1 MTSFVPVLSLFCH
14 LHVSAFPCH
23 NFPMKMIN
31 RIVTS
36 VSRVATLFRA
46 IDIRD
51 ILVFGG
57 LGLLGYGLWLLRPW
71 LGFAVAGAVL
81 MGIGYLM
88 RDE

>member
-1 MTSFVPVLSLFCH
+1 MLRNNHTALRLRLEGVLCAYKPKATFKKRAYRPL
-14 LHVSAFPCH
+14 L
-23 NFPMKMIN
+23 
-31 RIVTS
+31 
-36 VSRVATLFRA
+36 RV

-71 LGFAVAGAVL
+71 IGFAVTGAVL

>member
-1 MTSFVPVLSLFCH
+1 MRTISKIKDYL
-14 LHVSAFPCH
+14 
-23 NFPMKMIN
+23 
-31 RIVTS
+31 
-36 VSRVATLFRA
+36 
-46 IDIRD
+46 DIRD

>member
-1 MTSFVPVLSLFCH
+1 MIKQLATKTASLVGGLS
-14 LHVSAFPCH
+14 
-23 NFPMKMIN
+23 K
-31 RIVTS
+31 
-36 VSRVATLFRA
+36 A

-88 RDE
+88 RDK